1 MAPDFAGNELA
12 WRAQPVYS
20 LAPPVGN
27 PACPPP
33 ICPGAPLSAGGGAG
47 VGVATTGAEV
57 AAPGAEEGSGAGID
71 TVGAGAGTFE
81 AAAASDAAGAAVSSL
96 LLLHAAMVI
105 VPRRRATT
113 IGLFTITSFFAIGN
127 G

>member
-1 MAPDFAGNELA
+1 
-12 WRAQPVYS
+12 
-20 LAPPVGN
+20 
-27 PACPPP
+27 
-33 ICPGAPLSAGGGAG
+33 
-47 VGVATTGAEV
+47 
-57 AAPGAEEGSGAGID
+57 AEEASGAGID
-71 TVGAGAGTFE
+71 AVGAGAGTFE